1 MIGLSLKTAPLV
13 NDRGHE
19 TFAMA
24 LSSANGSRKNRLSD
38 YAICHEQ
45 LIRQS
50 TEQAL
55 GSIVFKL
62 NEDDDDRDFPC
73 SLMRPGHRQQLCLPP
88 LGRRTTWSVCGAIL
102 GAEFARR

>member
-1 MIGLSLKTAPLV
+1 MIGLSLKTVPLV
-13 NDRGHE
+13 NDRGDE
-19 TFAMA
+19 MFAIA
-24 LSSANGSRKNRLSD
+24 LSSANGSRKNRLGN

-62 NEDDDDRDFPC
+62 K
-73 SLMRPGHRQQLCLPP
+73 
-88 LGRRTTWSVCGAIL
+88 
-102 GAEFARR
+102 